1 MEADDVRVG
10 SWFGGNVVMGGG
22 VASEAG
28 VVRCREDRDDRDKGS
43 NFTQQITE
51 NLARVGLEKSIILGP

>member
-10 SWFGGNVVMGGG
+10 SWFWGNVVMG

-28 VVRCREDRDDRDKGS
+28 VVRCREDHDNQDKGS
-43 NFTQQITE
+43 NFTQWITE